1 MSDLSSATEHIQQH
15 QTDWEALLADL
26 GCSLTFIISSLMFLN
41 VEEFVEVYLR
51 VWISVGVV
59 QCSIHVVCVCLELKR
74 KWDRV
79 VAQTERDDNSD
90 SSNVV
95 INHGQE
101 EQTSSLTKHL
111 ESANLVF
118 FFFWWIIG
126 FYWIYIKDQNLTHDS
141 PQLYW
146 LWIVFLVLVVFFVV
160 ICVAVVSVRFAICF
174 LLQHAILSA
183 MEDQEREVDSFL
195 RRLPRYRF
203 QRHGVFGEKQNEDPQ
218 DEEIEE
224 PLTGKMTECN
234 TDTPI
239 EHVLPLEDAVRFRY
253 LLP

>member
-41 VEEFVEVYLR
+41 VEEVVEVYLR

-79 VAQTERDDNSD
+79 VAQTERDENSD

-101 EQTSSLTKHL
+101 EQT
-111 ESANLVF
+111 
-118 FFFWWIIG
+118 
-126 FYWIYIKDQNLTHDS
+126 
-141 PQLYW
+141 
-146 LWIVFLVLVVFFVV
+146 
-160 ICVAVVSVRFAICF
+160 R
-174 LLQHAILSA
+174 
-183 MEDQEREVDSFL
+183 
-195 RRLPRYRF
+195 
-203 QRHGVFGEKQNEDPQ
+203 
-218 DEEIEE
+218 
-224 PLTGKMTECN
+224 
-234 TDTPI
+234 
-239 EHVLPLEDAVRFRY
+239 
-253 LLP
+253 

>member
-41 VEEFVEVYLR
+41 VEEVVEVYLR

-79 VAQTERDDNSD
+79 VAQTERDENSD

-101 EQTSSLTKHL
+101 EQTR
-111 ESANLVF
+111 
-118 FFFWWIIG
+118 
-126 FYWIYIKDQNLTHDS
+126 
-141 PQLYW
+141 

-160 ICVAVVSVRFAICF
+160 ICAAVVSVRFAICF

-183 MEDQEREVDSFL
+183 MEDQKGKVDSFL
-195 RRLPRYRF
+195 RRIPRYRF
-203 QRHGVFGEKQNEDPQ
+203 QRHGVCGEKQNEDPQ

-234 TDTPI
+234 IDTPI